1 MKDLSGTKQKIQKL
15 EKTETAYKTT
25 QEALRASEDNFR
37 RSLDES
43 PLGVRIVTTKGET
56 LYANRAIL
64 DFYGYDSIE
73 ELKTTTVEK
82 RYTKESI
89 AEYQIRQKK
98 RKCGVDS
105 PSEYEISINRK
116 NGEIRHLQVYRKEI
130 LWNGKMQYQAIYQ
143 DITERKKAE
152 GALRKSEGKY
162 RSLLDN
168 ASDAIFLAEIEGTIL
183 ETNKKGEQL
192 LGYSKEELSGI
203 HISRIHP
210 KEVFEKIN
218 NTFQKMAI
226 EESSFINDVSVL
238 RKDGKLVP
246 VDITGSLVEQDGK
259 KILLG
264 IFRDITERKRAEDEL
279 LDSIQR
285 NAALLNANPD
295 MFFVFSDDGRFI
307 DAKAEHSDRF
317 HVPPSDFLGKRIKDI
332 LPPDLAQQTIDHIAA
347 AKQTGRLVQYN
358 YTLGMNGEPRD
369 FEARLVPCENGT
381 FMAVVRDITERKQA
395 TEALRQNEERYRMLV
410 ENASD
415 IIFRTDNTGH
425 FTFVN
430 PSALSITG
438 YKEEEVIGMHYPA
451 LIRADMRDE
460 AVKFFGHQFVKRLH
474 NTYSEYPTIKKDGHE
489 VWFGQNT
496 QLIVE
501 DGNITGFQSVAR
513 DITDRKRVEDALR
526 ESEERYRSILEEM
539 EEAYYEVD
547 LKGNFTFFNESLC
560 KTLGYSRV
568 ELMGMNNRAYTSP
581 EHARKA
587 FLAFNEIYQ
596 TGSPKAMI
604 DYEIIRKDGGKRFLE
619 TSILPIKNPS
629 GKIIRFRG
637 VSRDITDRKQAED
650 DLKVSE
656 INLRMILDSVDN
668 AIFIYTEDGKIIDV
682 NSKMLEMY
690 RVSRE
695 EVCSMSIEDDF
706 STPDNPLNELPGIW
720 ESVMNG
726 EKRLFEWQA
735 RRPHDGATFNA
746 EVFLRKIN
754 LNNGEFI
761 LAAVRDIT
769 DRKKSEEKLQNTMEI
784 LRKAV
789 GTTIQVLV
797 SAIETRDPYTAG
809 HQVRSANLARTIA
822 TEMGLSQEKIEG
834 IRMAGSIHD
843 IGKLSIPAEILS
855 KPTKLSEIEFSLIK
869 EHALQGYEM
878 LKNVESPWPLA
889 EIVYQHHERIDGSG
903 YPRNLKGNDILIEAH
918 ILSVADVVEAMAS
931 HRPYRPSLGLYAA
944 LDEIEKNRV
953 TFYDGAVVDA
963 CLRLFREKGYQLE
976 CT

>member
-89 AEYQIRQKK
+89 AAYQIRQTK

-246 VDITGSLVEQDGK
+246 VDITGSLVEQDGT

-264 IFRDITERKRAEDEL
+264 IFRDITDRKQAEETLLDSKLKFQFLAESMADVVFTLDINLVTTYVSPSIERMLGFTPEERIAQKVDQQLTPKSQKLVFETLLAELGRDKEKGVDLDRSMTMELEYYHKDGSIKHLVTFIRGIRDSKGNLTGFYGSHHDITERKRAEDEL

-285 NAALLNANPD
+285 NAALLSANPD

-395 TEALRQNEERYRMLV
+395 EEAHRQSEERYRMLV

-430 PSALSITG
+430 TA
-438 YKEEEVIGMHYPA
+438 
-451 LIRADMRDE
+451 
-460 AVKFFGHQFVKRLH
+460 
-474 NTYSEYPTIKKDGHE
+474 
-489 VWFGQNT
+489 
-496 QLIVE
+496 
-501 DGNITGFQSVAR
+501 
-513 DITDRKRVEDALR
+513 ALR
-526 ESEERYRSILEEM
+526 L
-539 EEAYYEVD
+539 
-547 LKGNFTFFNESLC
+547 
-560 KTLGYSRV
+560 
-568 ELMGMNNRAYTSP
+568 
-581 EHARKA
+581 
-587 FLAFNEIYQ
+587 
-596 TGSPKAMI
+596 
-604 DYEIIRKDGGKRFLE
+604 
-619 TSILPIKNPS
+619 
-629 GKIIRFRG
+629 
-637 VSRDITDRKQAED
+637 
-650 DLKVSE
+650 
-656 INLRMILDSVDN
+656 
-668 AIFIYTEDGKIIDV
+668 
-682 NSKMLEMY
+682 
-690 RVSRE
+690 
-695 EVCSMSIEDDF
+695 
-706 STPDNPLNELPGIW
+706 
-720 ESVMNG
+720 
-726 EKRLFEWQA
+726 
-735 RRPHDGATFNA
+735 
-746 EVFLRKIN
+746 
-754 LNNGEFI
+754 
-761 LAAVRDIT
+761 
-769 DRKKSEEKLQNTMEI
+769 
-784 LRKAV
+784 
-789 GTTIQVLV
+789 
-797 SAIETRDPYTAG
+797 
-809 HQVRSANLARTIA
+809 
-822 TEMGLSQEKIEG
+822 
-834 IRMAGSIHD
+834 
-843 IGKLSIPAEILS
+843 
-855 KPTKLSEIEFSLIK
+855 SLI
-869 EHALQGYEM
+869 
-878 LKNVESPWPLA
+878 
-889 EIVYQHHERIDGSG
+889 
-903 YPRNLKGNDILIEAH
+903 H
-918 ILSVADVVEAMAS
+918 I
-931 HRPYRPSLGLYAA
+931 
-944 LDEIEKNRV
+944 
-953 TFYDGAVVDA
+953 
-963 CLRLFREKGYQLE
+963 
-976 CT
+976 